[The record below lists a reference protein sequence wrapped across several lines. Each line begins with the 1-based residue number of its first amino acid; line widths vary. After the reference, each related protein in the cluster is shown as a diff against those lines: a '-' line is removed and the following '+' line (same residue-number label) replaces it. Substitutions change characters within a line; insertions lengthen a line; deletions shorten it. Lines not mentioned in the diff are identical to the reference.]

1 MNILNVDHDQ
11 WNANFADAKLRW

>member
-11 WNANFADAKLRW
+11 WNTNFADAKLRW